1 MTTPTS
7 ALRIDGQWIDYYA
20 LLGVPAGAD
29 EDSIRRRIGKVYA
42 EAASNSDHRNLAR
55 REYYQSLVERVLPQ
69 CRRVM
74 LDPEWRAR
82 YDEQHRLHREN
93 NSGAQDYIEF
103 IASMRG
109 DGGSGLS
116 QALLPQRAREDIDAA
131 RRVVECALSGAELE
145 LLPSQAI
152 SQRPALDATPGA
164 PISDAQAFGAMACA
178 EMACAETAT
187 HPDLD
192 LSAIP
197 QANTAPAA
205 LPEDEPEEVFAPRG
219 KKRRNLANAPVANA
233 PVANAPVANAPV
245 ANAPVANAPVATAP
259 VATAVAP
266 APLEIVAQV
275 SRVQPAAPQ
284 AVTVA
289 ATPMPVAAQ
298 SIEVAESAES
308 ASDKSEDFA
317 PRKQQGEAARAT
329 VITAQE
335 AADIRRR
342 RASNP
347 NPEPF
352 VGPTSRDD
360 SSKKSRSR
368 VVVEADDPALK
379 RKLSPTSLNL
389 MVAITGV
396 LLTITI
402 QHFAD
407 TPAIA
412 TSAGRTPIV
421 LAVAPEMEAAIERA
435 GVAWQ
440 KTPAGAS
447 YEIVV
452 QSVDSSVAMQR
463 ALGKSGDQIDGW
475 IPASSSYWQRY
486 NELAPAA
493 KRPPLQV
500 GDSLAQT
507 PLVLVAQTGHADA
520 LRRAFPDHKI
530 GNWTAL
536 RAIVMQN
543 ANGHF
548 GLSDPRQ
555 SLPGAAARYSMA
567 REWGAGRG
575 KSAQIAAKDP
585 NFWKWMAGFEENV
598 PSSAVSSDAMVKDM
612 VLGTTGRYFWAVSYE
627 SDALNWIG
635 QGKPLELFY
644 LPRTTLA
651 DHPFCA
657 VERVGAPV
665 EVANGRAAFLDYM
678 KNDDAQKM
686 LLQSGF
692 RPTEISPSAAVEKNP
707 FTTPR
712 ARLRGVQLQ
721 GLPRD
726 ERFNIGALGAL
737 EKQWSHYYG

>member
-1 MTTPTS
+1 MTTPAS
-7 ALRIDGQWIDYYA
+7 APQIDGQWIDYYA
-20 LLGVPAGAD
+20 LLDVPLEAD

-42 EAASNSDHRNLAR
+42 EAASNGDHRNAAR
-55 REYYQSLVERVLPQ
+55 RDYYRSLVERVLPQ

-74 LDPEWRAR
+74 LDSQWRER

-93 NSGAQDYIEF
+93 DGAAQNYVEF

-116 QALLPQRAREDIDAA
+116 QELLPQRAREDVDAA
-131 RRVVECALSGAELE
+131 RRVVETALSGAELD
-145 LLPSQAI
+145 LLPSQTI
-152 SQRPALDATPGA
+152 SQRNAATA
-164 PISDAQAFGAMACA
+164 PVAFGAEA
-178 EMACAETAT
+178 
-187 HPDLD
+187 D

-197 QANTAPAA
+197 HTNAVAENAAQANQPA
-205 LPEDEPEEVFAPRG
+205 DIEEENFAPRG
-219 KKRRNLANAPVANA
+219 KKRRNLASAPVTKPSPTFDAS
-233 PVANAPVANAPV
+233 
-245 ANAPVANAPVATAP
+245 AT
-259 VATAVAP
+259 T
-266 APLEIVAQV
+266 PLEIVAQISPAPAQPQPQPSAQAQSAPV
-275 SRVQPAAPQ
+275 AVQTLEP
-284 AVTVA
+284 VTVIA
-289 ATPMPVAAQ
+289 DEIATQKPADE
-298 SIEVAESAES
+298 EV
-308 ASDKSEDFA
+308 
-317 PRKQQGEAARAT
+317 RAT

-342 RASNP
+342 RSSNP

-352 VGPTSRDD
+352 VGPSSRADN
-360 SSKKSRSR
+360 SKKSRSR

-402 QHFAD
+402 QRFAN
-407 TPAIA
+407 TPAVA

-421 LAVAPEMEAAIERA
+421 LAVAPEMQSAIERA
-435 GVAWQ
+435 GDTWE

-447 YEIVV
+447 YDIVV
-452 QSVDSSVAMQR
+452 QAVDSSAAMQR

-475 IPASSSYWQRY
+475 IPSSAGYAQRY

-493 KRPPLQV
+493 KRPVLQV

-507 PLVLVAQTGHADA
+507 PMVLVAQSSQAAA

-530 GNWTAL
+530 GSWAAL
-536 RAIVMQN
+536 RVAVMQD
-543 ANGHF
+543 ASGHF
-548 GLSDPRQ
+548 GLSDPNQ
-555 SLPGAAARYSMA
+555 SLPGAVARYSMA
-567 REWGAGRG
+567 REWGANNGQ
-575 KSAQIAAKDP
+575 SAPQAAKNP
-585 NFWKWMAGFEENV
+585 NFWKWMSGFEENI
-598 PSSAVSSDAMVKDM
+598 PSSAVSPDAMVKDM

-627 SDALNWIG
+627 SDALNWMG

-665 EVANGRAAFLDYM
+665 EVASGRAAFVDYL
-678 KNDDAQKM
+678 KSDGAQKM
-686 LLQSGF
+686 LLQNGF
-692 RPTEISPSAAVEKNP
+692 RPTEISPSTAVENNP
-707 FTTPR
+707 FVTKS
-712 ARLRGVQLQ
+712 ARNQGVQLQ

-726 ERFNIGALGAL
+726 ERFNIGALNTIQ
-737 EKQWSHYYG
+737 KQWSQYYG